1 MVAGLGPAGMKARA
15 EIRAESDGLGGL
27 RLPVL
32 RSEAPLL
39 LRRTPDAVQ
48 IVGGAAGP
56 LGGDELHLSIRVCGD
71 AQLRIRSV
79 AASLAQ
85 PDPAGRQSH
94 LTIDVHVEPGA
105 ALDWAPEP
113 LVVTTGA
120 RHNVHTAIHLNGD
133 ATLRWR
139 DITVLGR
146 HDEAA
151 GLVEQDLVLTQDGA
165 ALLRQHHAWGPG
177 APDGWSGP
185 AVLEGARVIAS
196 ELAVRVSVPAAAPPA
211 ASGVSVLRFAPG
223 CELRTSLGAAAPSV
237 VRLLEDVGGT
247 RPSGVG
253 ATRSR

>member
-1 MVAGLGPAGMKARA
+1 MKARA
-15 EIRAESDGLGGL
+15 EVRAESDGHGGL

-56 LGGDELHLSIRVCGD
+56 LGGDELHLSIRVCSG
-71 AQLRIRSV
+71 AQLRLRSV

-85 PDPAGRQSH
+85 PDPAGRASCM
-94 LTIDVHVEPGA
+94 TIDVHVDPGA

-113 LVVTTGA
+113 LVVTMGA
-120 RHNVHTAIHLNGD
+120 HHRVHTAIHLTGD

-146 HDEAA
+146 HDEKA
-151 GLVEQDLVLTQDGA
+151 GLVEQDLLLTRDGTD
-165 ALLRQHHAWGPG
+165 LLRQHHAWGPG
-177 APDGWSGP
+177 APGGWSGP
-185 AVLEGARVIAS
+185 AVLAGARVIAS
-196 ELAVRVSVPAAAPPA
+196 EVVVGVDAPAVPPPD

-223 CELRTSLGAAAPSV
+223 CELRSSLGSAAPSV
-237 VRLLEDVGGT
+237 VRLLDDVGG
-247 RPSGVG
+247 
-253 ATRSR
+253 RSVPAAIGHR